1 MEGSGENR
9 DSGEVP
15 KAMPTCDEI
24 KMAVAECN
32 RQYSPLDSALRS
44 ALDATSSLPSTS
56 GRFLAEVCLIADG
69 GSIPF
74 LSFDDRI
81 AMANAIEGSW
91 PVLHP
96 MRSWQADNRESE
108 TTRLIDAVDGLS
120 RTHLLPTPGVKRSH
134 LSFLSKYLH
143 GCVNEAFPI
152 WDKNARTALHS
163 DNDEASWPSY
173 RDWVIRVRQEAATH
187 KACCLEQARSSGEC
201 LLRTLDKALYI
212 IGGKVLARKRDK
224 GR

>member
-9 DSGEVP
+9 DSGAVY
-15 KAMPTCDEI
+15 KAMPACDEI
-24 KMAVAECN
+24 TTAVEEYN
-32 RQYSPLDSALRS
+32 GKYSALDSALRS

-56 GRFLAEVCLIADG
+56 GRFLAEVCLIADW

-74 LSFDDRI
+74 LSFQHRV
-81 AMANAIEGSW
+81 ALANEIEASW

-96 MRSWQADNRESE
+96 MRSWHAENWDDETRMLIRAVES
-108 TTRLIDAVDGLS
+108 LS
-120 RTHLLPTPGVKRSH
+120 DTHLLSTPGVKRRQ

-143 GCVNEAFPI
+143 ACVHEAFPI

-187 KACCLEQARSSGEC
+187 RACCLEQLRPRGEG

-212 IGGKVLARKRDK
+212 IGGKVLAGKRDK